1 MCGFTGYYNFDSK
14 KETSNQTIREM
25 LAIQKHRG
33 PDDSGIVGI
42 DTKTKS
48 FEAISISED
57 KHFASEKDLVFGFN
71 RLSILDLSPMGHQP
85 MASPDGQVVLMMNG
99 EVYNAFDYKSDLESK
114 GHHFKST
121 TDTEVVLH
129 LYLEYGMDQMILMLN
144 GMFALAIYDFRL
156 DTLFL
161 ARDRFGIKPL
171 YLLKEKGRLAFAS
184 EMKSFK
190 ALPDFTFEA
199 DFEKMD
205 EFLLFRN
212 VINNSLFKNITNC
225 IPGTYLTV
233 KAGIITS
240 HQYYDVNTEGSQQ
253 ISSGESKAVL
263 ENALQKS
270 VHSQMISDVK
280 LGCQL
285 SGGVDSSLVSYYAAK
300 ALQHGNLET
309 ISIVFKDPK
318 FSEEKYIDLVA
329 EQLSL
334 HAHKFEM
341 EANYYFDVLEKAIWH
356 FEQPMNHP
364 NTIGIY
370 LLSQEAKKHVTVLLS
385 GEGADESLAGY
396 SRFVRATQFPFFRKT
411 FFSALKKNLNNIS
424 EFLSYYLDSNKR
436 MIMESAFGSL
446 ETAHALKSNFS
457 LQNAI
462 EDRSATLKAM
472 KGDTIL
478 RQRKFELLTYLPD
491 LLMRQDKMSMA
502 HSIENRVP
510 FLDNEMVSTSLKISG
525 ADLVGK
531 HRGKDE
537 AKVVLKDICAEKF
550 GEKFAYRQKMGFG
563 IPLRAFMS
571 SATFQDKW
579 KTQVAPGIQQR
590 GLFKMEALNSWVD
603 NISKATPEQ
612 LDAIWLMLGFELW
625 AQQYLDGAGKG

>member
-1 MCGFTGYYNFDSK
+1 MCGFTGYYYLDTR
-14 KETSNQTIREM
+14 KETSNKAIREM

-42 DTKTKS
+42 NTQNKS
-48 FEAISISED
+48 FEAITISED
-57 KHFASEKDLVFGFN
+57 AAFKSENDLILGFN

-85 MASPDGQVVLMMNG
+85 MISPDEQVILIMNG
-99 EVYNAFDYKSDLESK
+99 EIYNAFDYKADLESK

-121 TDTEVVLH
+121 SDTEIVLH
-129 LYLEYGMDQMILMLN
+129 LYLEYGMETMISMLN
-144 GMFALAIYDFRL
+144 GMFALAIYDLKL

-171 YLLKEKGRLAFAS
+171 YLLKENGRLAFAS

-190 ALPDFTFEA
+190 ALPDFKFEA

-212 VINNSLFKNITNC
+212 VVNNTLFKNISNC
-225 IPGTYLTV
+225 IPGTYLSI
-233 KAGIITS
+233 KNGEIQS
-240 HQYYDVNTEGSQQ
+240 HQYYDINQEGNHPISDQDSQTT
-253 ISSGESKAVL
+253 L
-263 ENALQKS
+263 EKALQKS
-270 VHSQMISDVK
+270 VASQMISDVK

-300 ALQHGNLET
+300 ALDHGNLET
-309 ISIVFKDPK
+309 ISITFKDQK
-318 FSEEKYIDLVA
+318 FSEEKYIDFVA

-334 HAHKFEM
+334 HAHKYEM

-356 FEQPMNHP
+356 FEQPLNHP

-396 SRFVRATQFPFFRKT
+396 SRFIRATQFPFFRRM
-411 FFSALKKNLNNIS
+411 FLGALKKNNKNIS
-424 EFLSYYLDSNKR
+424 EFFSYYFDSNKR

-446 ETAHALKSNFS
+446 ETAHALKSDFS

-462 EDRSATLKAM
+462 QERYQTIKSM

-510 FLDNEMVSTSLKISG
+510 FLDNDMVTTSLNISG
-525 ADLVGK
+525 SDLVGK
-531 HRGKDE
+531 HKGKDE
-537 AKVVLKDICAEKF
+537 AKVTLKDICAQKF
-550 GEKFAYRQKMGFG
+550 GEKFAYREKMGFG
-563 IPLRAFMS
+563 IPLRSFMS
-571 SATFQDKW
+571 SEVFQEKW
-579 KTQVAPGIQQR
+579 KQQVAPGIQKR
-590 GLFKMEALNSWVD
+590 GLFQLDELTKWVN

-625 AQQYLDGAGKG
+625 AQQYLD